1 MSESNAAFPIVLGT
15 GPLGLDAMVA
25 ALDGPITVTLHPE
38 ATARTEAAHKV
49 LLKAV
54 ARDAAV
60 YGANTGFGRLAL
72 KRIPAGA
79 LRTLQLNLVRSHAA
93 GVGEPIPDGV
103 IRLAMLLKLNSL
115 AAGHSGV
122 SKELLAL
129 IAGCIE
135 ADLLPVVPSQGS
147 VGASGDLAPLAH
159 LALVYVGRG
168 EARFRGRVLPG
179 EKALRGAGLAP
190 LELGPKEGLDL
201 INGTQ
206 ISVAQ
211 ALAAAIDARRNL
223 QSAVVVG
230 ALSTDAFRATDAYAD
245 PRLNALKPHPGQI
258 AVATAQRRLLAG
270 SAIRASHLNCDR
282 VQDPYSF
289 RCQPQVMG
297 ACLDLIDNAE
307 RTLLVEANA
316 VTENPLVFDDR
327 ADVVSGG
334 NFHGQAV
341 AFAADMLAL
350 AVAETGSLSER
361 RIAALITGELS
372 GLPPFLVP
380 DPGFNSGFMLAHVT
394 AAALASENKQLATP
408 ASVDSIPT
416 SANQEDH
423 VSMSAHGSRRL
434 ERMNGNAAAIV
445 AIEWLAAA
453 TGVDLRRPLRSSDSL
468 EEVHALLR
476 AQVPER
482 TADREFAPDI
492 AAARA
497 LVEAGVAAEFASGLS
512 SRNRPDR
519 STSRSG

>member
-1 MSESNAAFPIVLGT
+1 MSEPSAKASIVVGA
-15 GPLGLDAMVA
+15 GPLGLDAVVA
-25 ALDGPITVTLHPE
+25 ASSGPLTVTLHPN
-38 ATARTEAAHKV
+38 ATTRTEAAHDV
-49 LLKAV
+49 LLKTV
-54 ARDAAV
+54 AKDAAV

-72 KRIPAGA
+72 KRISPED
-79 LRTLQLNLVRSHAA
+79 LRALQLNLVRSHAA

-103 IRLAMLLKLNSL
+103 VRLAMLLKLNSL
-115 AAGHSGV
+115 AGGHSGV
-122 SKELLAL
+122 SKGLLAL
-129 IAGCIE
+129 IAACINE
-135 ADLLPVVPSQGS
+135 DLLPVVPSQGS

-159 LALVYVGRG
+159 MALVYVGRG

-179 EKALRGAGLAP
+179 EAALRAAGLAP

-211 ALAAAIDARRNL
+211 ALAAVIDARRNL

-230 ALSTDAFRATDAYAD
+230 ALSTDAFQATDAYTD

-258 AVATAQRRLLAG
+258 AVAAAQRRLLSS
-270 SAIRASHLNCDR
+270 SAIRASHRDCDR

-297 ACLDLIDNAE
+297 ACLDLVDNAE
-307 RTLLVEANA
+307 RTLLTEANA
-316 VTENPLVFDDR
+316 VTENPLVFGDG

-341 AFAADMLAL
+341 AFAADTLAL
-350 AVAETGSLSER
+350 AIAETGSLSER
-361 RIAALITGELS
+361 RIAALVTGELS
-372 GLPPFLVP
+372 SLPPFLMP
-380 DPGFNSGFMLAHVT
+380 DPGLNSGFMLAQVT
-394 AAALASENKQLATP
+394 AAALVSENKQLATP

-434 ERMNGNAAAIV
+434 ARMNHNAAAII
-445 AIEWLAAA
+445 AIEWLAAS
-453 TGVDLRRPLRSSDSL
+453 TGVDLLRPLRSSDSL
-468 EEVHALLR
+468 EAVHALLR
-476 AQVPER
+476 AQVPKR

-497 LVEAGVAAEFASGLS
+497 LVEAGVLTEFASGLS
-512 SRNRPDR
+512 SRVH
-519 STSRSG
+519 

>member
-1 MSESNAAFPIVLGT
+1 MTNPAVSIGLGD
-15 GPLGLDAMVA
+15 GPLDLDAMSA
-25 ALDGPITVTLHPE
+25 ALDGPITVSLHPR
-38 ATARTEAAHKV
+38 ASARAQAAHEV
-49 LLKAV
+49 LLRTV
-54 ARDAAV
+54 AKDAAV

-72 KRIPAGA
+72 KRIPAED

-93 GVGEPIPDGV
+93 GVGEPMPDGV
-103 IRLAMLLKLNSL
+103 VRLAMLLKLNSL

-129 IAGCIE
+129 IGGCINE
-135 ADLLPVVPSQGS
+135 DVLPVVPSQGS

-159 LALVYVGRG
+159 MALVYVGRG
-168 EARFRGRVLPG
+168 EARFRGEVLPG
-179 EKALRGAGLAP
+179 DAALRAAGLAP

-206 ISVAQ
+206 VSVAQ
-211 ALAAAIDARRNL
+211 ALAAVIDSRRNL

-230 ALSTDAFRATDAYAD
+230 ALSTDAFQATDVYAD
-245 PRLNALKPHPGQI
+245 ARLNSLKPHPGQV
-258 AVATAQRRLLAG
+258 AVASAQRRLLTG
-270 SAIRASHLNCDR
+270 SAIRASHRNCDR

-297 ACLDLIDNAE
+297 ACLDLVDNAQ

-316 VTENPLVFDDR
+316 ITENPLVFGEG
-327 ADVVSGG
+327 AEVVSGG

-341 AFAADMLAL
+341 AFAADTLAL
-350 AVAETGSLSER
+350 AIAETGSLSER
-361 RIAALITGELS
+361 RIAALVTGELCS
-372 GLPPFLVP
+372 LPPFLMP
-380 DPGFNSGFMLAHVT
+380 DPGLHSGFMLAHVT
-394 AAALASENKQLATP
+394 AAALVSENKQLATP

-434 ERMNGNAAAIV
+434 ARMNDNVAAIV

-453 TGVDLRRPLRSSDSL
+453 TGVDLLRPLTSSDSL
-468 EEVHALLR
+468 EQVHAILR
-476 AQVPER
+476 ARIPRR

-497 LVEAGVAAEFASGLS
+497 LVEAGVLTEFASGLTA
-512 SRNRPDR
+512 R
-519 STSRSG
+519 SRSEAE

>member
-1 MSESNAAFPIVLGT
+1 MSKANPAVSLGLGD
-15 GPLGLDAMVA
+15 GPLDLDAIAA
-25 ALDGPITVTLHPE
+25 ALDGPIKVSLHPR
-38 ATARTEAAHKV
+38 ASARTQAAHEV
-49 LLKAV
+49 LLGTV
-54 ARDAAV
+54 AKDAAV

-72 KRIPAGA
+72 KRIPAED

-103 IRLAMLLKLNSL
+103 VRLAMLLKLNSL

-129 IAGCIE
+129 IGGCINE
-135 ADLLPVVPSQGS
+135 DVLPVVPSQGS

-159 LALVYVGRG
+159 MALVYVGRG
-168 EARFRGRVLPG
+168 EARFRGEVLPG
-179 EKALRGAGLAP
+179 EAALRAAGLAP

-206 ISVAQ
+206 VSVAQ
-211 ALAAAIDARRNL
+211 ALAGVIDCRRNV

-230 ALSTDAFRATDAYAD
+230 ALSTDAFQATDTYAD
-245 PRLNALKPHPGQI
+245 ARLNSLKPHPGQV
-258 AVATAQRRLLAG
+258 AVATAQRRLLMG
-270 SAIRASHLNCDR
+270 SAIRASHRNCDR

-297 ACLDLIDNAE
+297 ACLDLVDNAQ

-316 VTENPLVFDDR
+316 ITENPLVFGEG
-327 ADVVSGG
+327 AEVVSGG

-341 AFAADMLAL
+341 AFAADTLAL
-350 AVAETGSLSER
+350 AIAETGSLSER
-361 RIAALITGELS
+361 RTASLVTGELS
-372 GLPPFLVP
+372 SLPPFLMP
-380 DPGFNSGFMLAHVT
+380 DPGLHSGFMLAHVT
-394 AAALASENKQLATP
+394 AAALVSENKQLATP

-434 ERMNGNAAAIV
+434 ARMNDNVAAIV

-453 TGVDLRRPLRSSDSL
+453 TGVDLLRPLTSSDSL
-468 EEVHALLR
+468 EQVHAILR
-476 AQVPER
+476 ARIPRR

-497 LVEAGVAAEFASGLS
+497 LVEAGVLTEFASGLTAR
-512 SRNRPDR
+512 SRAEPE
-519 STSRSG
+519 